1 MSSINLSNNALSNS
15 IAEHI
20 SQQILSGELKPGDKL
35 VENNYAE
42 EYGIS
47 RAPVREAIYLLA
59 TEGLV
64 ERIPRKGAVVKEFTK
79 NEIYDLLEIRTMLET
94 MAMKRIRQRGID
106 HFILQNMKNLLE
118 EMNKVDGDNVHYY
131 TKLNHS
137 FHMCIIEMSKSE
149 TIKNMYLRLGMP
161 LLRIQSLSF
170 TNEGNIPKSV
180 SEHKIIVDYLEKE
193 KIEEADRI
201 LTKHNQDVVISIE
214 KKLNL

>member
-15 IAEHI
+15 IAEYI

-106 HFILQNMKNLLE
+106 PLILQEMRNLLK
-118 EMNKVDGDNVHYY
+118 EMDQVNGDNVNYY

-137 FHMCIIEMSKSE
+137 FHMCMIEMSKSE

-180 SEHKIIVDYLEKE
+180 SEHKIIVDYLERG